1 MNVLPEDDYFY
12 NSAPKLPVSRRKW
25 ISNTQ
30 YILWN
35 YSANEIKLG
44 VNFTEVCYS
53 YFLCIKFFKKYHQNT
68 CNTRINPPLF

>member
-30 YILWN
+30 SILWN
-35 YSANEIKLG
+35 YSANKTKLG
-44 VNFTEVCYS
+44 LNFTKVCYS
-53 YFLCIKFFKKYHQNT
+53 YFRFIKFFSKSHQNACT
-68 CNTRINPPLF
+68 TRIDPPLS